1 MRVDILTK
9 IIEDCERRRKVFVD
23 EGRYSFIKGMRNP
36 LQINGDTLKA
46 CNVVSLSVLSFM
58 EKDTKGIIETYYAKD
73 RDYRGICSDL
83 VKTDIGVYK
92 KTNRFIA
99 RVTVRLVARLYDGE
113 SIFSVF
119 PDIGEDISRV
129 LISRGIT
136 DVDNSAVHTNHIT
149 YMHRIQK
156 NYLISGNSNYFTLTE
171 FISQHCSCRIHLR
184 HKPSTENIPVRIG
197 IGRHGHGSKK
207 ECPLR
212 NFNKLVSVVVVLI
225 YSVSHSLSPS

>member
-1 MRVDILTK
+1 MRVDILIK

-23 EGRYSFIKGMRNP
+23 EGQYLFIKGMRNP

-58 EKDTKGIIETYYAKD
+58 EKDTKGIVEAYYASG

-92 KTNRFIA
+92 KTNRFIS
-99 RVTVRLVARLYDGE
+99 RVMVRLVARLYDEE

-119 PDIGEDISRV
+119 PDMGEDVSRV

-136 DVDNSAVHTNHIT
+136 DVDGLSSVTDEEITTFKGINADGVSGKKLKHYRDLAQGYMIGYTERKRKEEEAISLCNRAVLMT
-149 YMHRIQK
+149 
-156 NYLISGNSNYFTLTE
+156 
-171 FISQHCSCRIHLR
+171 
-184 HKPSTENIPVRIG
+184 
-197 IGRHGHGSKK
+197 
-207 ECPLR
+207 
-212 NFNKLVSVVVVLI
+212 
-225 YSVSHSLSPS
+225 

>member
-1 MRVDILTK
+1 MRVDVLIK

-23 EGRYSFIKGMRNP
+23 EGRYLFIKGMRNP

-58 EKDTKGIIETYYAKD
+58 GKDTKGIVEAYYASG

-92 KTNRFIA
+92 KTNRFIS
-99 RVTVRLVARLYDGE
+99 RVTVRLVARLYAEE

-119 PDIGEDISRV
+119 PDMGEDVSRV

-136 DVDNSAVHTNHIT
+136 DVDGLSSVTDEEITTFKGINADGVSGKKLKHYRDLAQGYMIGYTERKRKEEEAISLCNRAVLMT
-149 YMHRIQK
+149 
-156 NYLISGNSNYFTLTE
+156 
-171 FISQHCSCRIHLR
+171 
-184 HKPSTENIPVRIG
+184 
-197 IGRHGHGSKK
+197 
-207 ECPLR
+207 
-212 NFNKLVSVVVVLI
+212 
-225 YSVSHSLSPS
+225 

>member
-36 LQINGDTLKA
+36 LQVTGDTMKA

-58 EKDTKGIIETYYAKD
+58 EKDTKGIIEAYYASG

-92 KTNRFIA
+92 KANRFIS
-99 RVTVRLVARLYDGE
+99 RVTVRLVARLYDEE

-119 PDIGEDISRV
+119 PDMGEDLSRV
-129 LISRGIT
+129 LTSKGIT
-136 DVDNSAVHTNHIT
+136 NVKGLSSVTDKEIANIKGINADGVSGKKLKHYRDLAQGYMKGYIERKRKEEEAISLCNRAVMMT
-149 YMHRIQK
+149 
-156 NYLISGNSNYFTLTE
+156 
-171 FISQHCSCRIHLR
+171 
-184 HKPSTENIPVRIG
+184 
-197 IGRHGHGSKK
+197 
-207 ECPLR
+207 
-212 NFNKLVSVVVVLI
+212 
-225 YSVSHSLSPS
+225 

>member
-1 MRVDILTK
+1 MRVDVLIK

-23 EGRYSFIKGMRNP
+23 EGRYLFIKGMRNP

-58 EKDTKGIIETYYAKD
+58 EKDTKGIVEAYYASG

-92 KTNRFIA
+92 KTNRFIS
-99 RVTVRLVARLYDGE
+99 RVTVRLVARLYDEE

-119 PDIGEDISRV
+119 PDMGEDVSRV

-136 DVDNSAVHTNHIT
+136 DVDGLSSVTDEEITTFKGINADGVSGKKLKHYRDLAQGYMIGYTERKRKEEEAISLCNRAVLMT
-149 YMHRIQK
+149 
-156 NYLISGNSNYFTLTE
+156 
-171 FISQHCSCRIHLR
+171 
-184 HKPSTENIPVRIG
+184 
-197 IGRHGHGSKK
+197 
-207 ECPLR
+207 
-212 NFNKLVSVVVVLI
+212 
-225 YSVSHSLSPS
+225 

>member
-58 EKDTKGIIETYYAKD
+58 EKDTKGIIETYYANN

-83 VKTDIGVYK
+83 VKTDTGVYK

-99 RVTVRLVARLYDGE
+99 RVTARLVARLYDGE

-136 DVDNSAVHTNHIT
+136 DVDGLSSVTDEEIATFKGVNADGVSGKGIKHYRDLAKGYMRGYTERKRKEEEAISLCNRAVLMN
-149 YMHRIQK
+149 
-156 NYLISGNSNYFTLTE
+156 
-171 FISQHCSCRIHLR
+171 
-184 HKPSTENIPVRIG
+184 
-197 IGRHGHGSKK
+197 
-207 ECPLR
+207 
-212 NFNKLVSVVVVLI
+212 
-225 YSVSHSLSPS
+225 

>member
-1 MRVDILTK
+1 MRVDILVK

-23 EGRYSFIKGMRNP
+23 EGRYLFIKGMRNP

-58 EKDTKGIIETYYAKD
+58 EKDTKGIIETYYVNN
-73 RDYRGICSDL
+73 RDYRGIDSDL
-83 VKTDIGVYK
+83 VKTDTGVYK

-99 RVTVRLVARLYDGE
+99 RVTVRLVARLSDGE

-136 DVDNSAVHTNHIT
+136 DVDGLSSVTDEEITTFKGINADGVSGKKLKHYRDLAKSYMKGYTERKRKEEEAISLCNKAVLMT
-149 YMHRIQK
+149 
-156 NYLISGNSNYFTLTE
+156 
-171 FISQHCSCRIHLR
+171 
-184 HKPSTENIPVRIG
+184 
-197 IGRHGHGSKK
+197 
-207 ECPLR
+207 
-212 NFNKLVSVVVVLI
+212 
-225 YSVSHSLSPS
+225 

>member
-1 MRVDILTK
+1 MRVDILIK

-23 EGRYSFIKGMRNP
+23 EGRYLFIKGMRNP

-58 EKDTKGIIETYYAKD
+58 EKDTKGIVEAYYASG

-92 KTNRFIA
+92 KTNRFIS
-99 RVTVRLVARLYDGE
+99 RVTVRLVARLYDEE

-119 PDIGEDISRV
+119 PDMGEDVSRV

-136 DVDNSAVHTNHIT
+136 DVDGLSSVTDEEITTFKGINADGVSGKKLKHYRDLAQGYMIGYTERKRKEEEAISLCNRAVLMT
-149 YMHRIQK
+149 
-156 NYLISGNSNYFTLTE
+156 
-171 FISQHCSCRIHLR
+171 
-184 HKPSTENIPVRIG
+184 
-197 IGRHGHGSKK
+197 
-207 ECPLR
+207 
-212 NFNKLVSVVVVLI
+212 
-225 YSVSHSLSPS
+225 

>member
-1 MRVDILTK
+1 MRVDILIK

-23 EGRYSFIKGMRNP
+23 EGRYLFIKGMRNP

-58 EKDTKGIIETYYAKD
+58 GKDTKGIVEAYYASG

-92 KTNRFIA
+92 KTNRFIS
-99 RVTVRLVARLYDGE
+99 RVTVRLVARLYDEE

-119 PDIGEDISRV
+119 PDMGEDVSRV

-136 DVDNSAVHTNHIT
+136 DVDGLSSVTDEEITTFKGINADGVSGKKLKHYRDLAQGYMIGYTERKRKEEEAISLCNRAVLMT
-149 YMHRIQK
+149 
-156 NYLISGNSNYFTLTE
+156 
-171 FISQHCSCRIHLR
+171 
-184 HKPSTENIPVRIG
+184 
-197 IGRHGHGSKK
+197 
-207 ECPLR
+207 
-212 NFNKLVSVVVVLI
+212 
-225 YSVSHSLSPS
+225 

>member
-1 MRVDILTK
+1 MRVDILVK

-23 EGRYSFIKGMRNP
+23 EGRYSFIKGMRIP

-58 EKDTKGIIETYYAKD
+58 EKDTKGIIETYYANN

-83 VKTDIGVYK
+83 VKTDTGVYK

-99 RVTVRLVARLYDGE
+99 RVTVRLVARLSDGE

-136 DVDNSAVHTNHIT
+136 DVDGLSSVTDEEITTFKGINADGVSGKKLKHYRDLAQSYMKRYTERKRKEEEAISLCNKAVLMT
-149 YMHRIQK
+149 
-156 NYLISGNSNYFTLTE
+156 
-171 FISQHCSCRIHLR
+171 
-184 HKPSTENIPVRIG
+184 
-197 IGRHGHGSKK
+197 
-207 ECPLR
+207 
-212 NFNKLVSVVVVLI
+212 
-225 YSVSHSLSPS
+225 

>member
-1 MRVDILTK
+1 MRVDVLIK

-23 EGRYSFIKGMRNP
+23 EGRYLFIKGMRNP

-58 EKDTKGIIETYYAKD
+58 GKDTKGIVEAYYASG

-92 KTNRFIA
+92 KTNRFIS
-99 RVTVRLVARLYDGE
+99 RVTVRLVARLYDEE

-119 PDIGEDISRV
+119 PDMGEDVSRV

-136 DVDNSAVHTNHIT
+136 DVDGLSSVTDEEITTFKGINADGVSGKKLKHYRDLAQGYMIGYTERKRKEEEAISLCNRAVLMT
-149 YMHRIQK
+149 
-156 NYLISGNSNYFTLTE
+156 
-171 FISQHCSCRIHLR
+171 
-184 HKPSTENIPVRIG
+184 
-197 IGRHGHGSKK
+197 
-207 ECPLR
+207 
-212 NFNKLVSVVVVLI
+212 
-225 YSVSHSLSPS
+225 

>member
-1 MRVDILTK
+1 MRVDILVK

-23 EGRYSFIKGMRNP
+23 EGRYLFIKGMRNP

-58 EKDTKGIIETYYAKD
+58 EKDTKGIIETYYANN

-92 KTNRFIA
+92 KTNRFIE
-99 RVTVRLVARLYDGE
+99 RVTLRLVARLYDRE

-119 PDIGEDISRV
+119 PDIGDDISRV

-136 DVDNSAVHTNHIT
+136 DVDGLSSVTDEEITTFKGINADGVSGKKLKHYRDLALGYMKGYTERKRKEEEAISLCNRAVLMT
-149 YMHRIQK
+149 
-156 NYLISGNSNYFTLTE
+156 
-171 FISQHCSCRIHLR
+171 
-184 HKPSTENIPVRIG
+184 
-197 IGRHGHGSKK
+197 
-207 ECPLR
+207 
-212 NFNKLVSVVVVLI
+212 
-225 YSVSHSLSPS
+225 

>member
-23 EGRYSFIKGMRNP
+23 EGRYLFIKGMRNP

-58 EKDTKGIIETYYAKD
+58 EKDTKGIIETYYAND

-92 KTNRFIA
+92 KTNRFIS
-99 RVTVRLVARLYDGE
+99 RVTVRLVARLYDEE

-119 PDIGEDISRV
+119 PDMGKDLSRV

-136 DVDNSAVHTNHIT
+136 DVDGLSSVTDEEITTFKGINADGVSGKKLKHYRDLAQSYMKRYTERKRKEEEAISLCNRAVLMT
-149 YMHRIQK
+149 
-156 NYLISGNSNYFTLTE
+156 
-171 FISQHCSCRIHLR
+171 
-184 HKPSTENIPVRIG
+184 
-197 IGRHGHGSKK
+197 
-207 ECPLR
+207 
-212 NFNKLVSVVVVLI
+212 
-225 YSVSHSLSPS
+225 

>member
-1 MRVDILTK
+1 MRVDILVK

-23 EGRYSFIKGMRNP
+23 EGRYLFIKGMRNP

-58 EKDTKGIIETYYAKD
+58 EKDTKGIIETYYANN

-83 VKTDIGVYK
+83 VKTDTGVYK

-99 RVTVRLVARLYDGE
+99 RVTVRLVARLSDGE

-136 DVDNSAVHTNHIT
+136 DVDGLSSVTDEEITTFKGINADGVSGKKLKHYRDLAQSYMKRYTERKRKEEEAISLCNKAVLMT
-149 YMHRIQK
+149 
-156 NYLISGNSNYFTLTE
+156 
-171 FISQHCSCRIHLR
+171 
-184 HKPSTENIPVRIG
+184 
-197 IGRHGHGSKK
+197 
-207 ECPLR
+207 
-212 NFNKLVSVVVVLI
+212 
-225 YSVSHSLSPS
+225 

>member
-1 MRVDILTK
+1 MRVDILIK

-23 EGRYSFIKGMRNP
+23 EGRYLFIKGMRNP

-58 EKDTKGIIETYYAKD
+58 EKDTKGIVEAYYASG

-92 KTNRFIA
+92 KTNRFIS
-99 RVTVRLVARLYDGE
+99 RVTVRLVARLYDEE

-119 PDIGEDISRV
+119 PDMGEGVSRV

-136 DVDNSAVHTNHIT
+136 DVDGLSSVTDEEITTFKGINADGVSGKKLKHYRDLAQGYMIGYTERKRKEEEAISLCNRAVLMT
-149 YMHRIQK
+149 
-156 NYLISGNSNYFTLTE
+156 
-171 FISQHCSCRIHLR
+171 
-184 HKPSTENIPVRIG
+184 
-197 IGRHGHGSKK
+197 
-207 ECPLR
+207 
-212 NFNKLVSVVVVLI
+212 
-225 YSVSHSLSPS
+225 

>member
-1 MRVDILTK
+1 MRVDILIK

-23 EGRYSFIKGMRNP
+23 EGRYLFIKGMRNP

-58 EKDTKGIIETYYAKD
+58 EKDTKGIVEAYYASG

-92 KTNRFIA
+92 KTNRFIS
-99 RVTVRLVARLYDGE
+99 RVTVRLVARLYAEE

-119 PDIGEDISRV
+119 PDMGEDVSRV

-136 DVDNSAVHTNHIT
+136 DVDGLSSVTDEEITTFKGINADGVSGKKLKHYRDLAQGYMIGYTERKRKEEEAISLCNRAVLMT
-149 YMHRIQK
+149 
-156 NYLISGNSNYFTLTE
+156 
-171 FISQHCSCRIHLR
+171 
-184 HKPSTENIPVRIG
+184 
-197 IGRHGHGSKK
+197 
-207 ECPLR
+207 
-212 NFNKLVSVVVVLI
+212 
-225 YSVSHSLSPS
+225 

>member
-1 MRVDILTK
+1 MRVDILIK

-23 EGRYSFIKGMRNP
+23 EGQYLFIKGMRNP

-58 EKDTKGIIETYYAKD
+58 EKDTKGIVEAYYASG

-92 KTNRFIA
+92 KTNRFIS
-99 RVTVRLVARLYDGE
+99 RVTVRLVARLYDEE

-119 PDIGEDISRV
+119 PDMGEDVSRV

-136 DVDNSAVHTNHIT
+136 DVDGLSSVTDEEITTFKGINADGVSGKKLKHYRDLAQGYMIGYTERKRKEEEAISLCNRAVLMT
-149 YMHRIQK
+149 
-156 NYLISGNSNYFTLTE
+156 
-171 FISQHCSCRIHLR
+171 
-184 HKPSTENIPVRIG
+184 
-197 IGRHGHGSKK
+197 
-207 ECPLR
+207 
-212 NFNKLVSVVVVLI
+212 
-225 YSVSHSLSPS
+225 

>member
-1 MRVDILTK
+1 MRVDILVK

-23 EGRYSFIKGMRNP
+23 EGRYLFIKGMRNP

-58 EKDTKGIIETYYAKD
+58 EKDTKGIIETYYVNN
-73 RDYRGICSDL
+73 RDYRGIYSDL
-83 VKTDIGVYK
+83 VKTDTGVYK

-99 RVTVRLVARLYDGE
+99 RVTVRLVARLSDGE

-136 DVDNSAVHTNHIT
+136 DVDGLSSVTDEEITTFKGINADGVSGKKLKHYRDLAKSYMKGYTERKRKEEEAISLCNKAVLMT
-149 YMHRIQK
+149 
-156 NYLISGNSNYFTLTE
+156 
-171 FISQHCSCRIHLR
+171 
-184 HKPSTENIPVRIG
+184 
-197 IGRHGHGSKK
+197 
-207 ECPLR
+207 
-212 NFNKLVSVVVVLI
+212 
-225 YSVSHSLSPS
+225 

>member
-1 MRVDILTK
+1 MRVDILVK

-23 EGRYSFIKGMRNP
+23 EGRYLFIKGMRNP

-58 EKDTKGIIETYYAKD
+58 EKDTKGIIETYYANN

-83 VKTDIGVYK
+83 VKTDTGVYK

-99 RVTVRLVARLYDGE
+99 RVTVRLVARLSDGE

-136 DVDNSAVHTNHIT
+136 DVDGLSSVTDEEIAALKGINADGVSGKKLKHYRDLAQSYMKRYTERKRKEEEAISLCNRAVLMT
-149 YMHRIQK
+149 
-156 NYLISGNSNYFTLTE
+156 
-171 FISQHCSCRIHLR
+171 
-184 HKPSTENIPVRIG
+184 
-197 IGRHGHGSKK
+197 
-207 ECPLR
+207 
-212 NFNKLVSVVVVLI
+212 
-225 YSVSHSLSPS
+225 

>member
-73 RDYRGICSDL
+73 RDYHSICSDL

-136 DVDNSAVHTNHIT
+136 DVDGLSSVTDEEIASFKGINVDGVSGKRLKHYRDLAKG
-149 YMHRIQK
+149 YMIGYTERKRKEEEAISLC
-156 NYLISGNSNYFTLTE
+156 NRVALI
-171 FISQHCSCRIHLR
+171 I
-184 HKPSTENIPVRIG
+184 
-197 IGRHGHGSKK
+197 
-207 ECPLR
+207 
-212 NFNKLVSVVVVLI
+212 
-225 YSVSHSLSPS
+225 

>member
-1 MRVDILTK
+1 MRVDILVK

-23 EGRYSFIKGMRNP
+23 EGRYLFIKGMRNT

-58 EKDTKGIIETYYAKD
+58 EKDTKGIIETYYANN
-73 RDYRGICSDL
+73 RDYRGIYSDL
-83 VKTDIGVYK
+83 VKTDTGVYK

-99 RVTVRLVARLYDGE
+99 RVTVRLVARLSDGE

-136 DVDNSAVHTNHIT
+136 DVDGLSSVTDEEITTFKGINADGVSGKKLKHYRDLAQSYMKRYTERKRKEEEAISLCNRAVLMT
-149 YMHRIQK
+149 
-156 NYLISGNSNYFTLTE
+156 
-171 FISQHCSCRIHLR
+171 
-184 HKPSTENIPVRIG
+184 
-197 IGRHGHGSKK
+197 
-207 ECPLR
+207 
-212 NFNKLVSVVVVLI
+212 
-225 YSVSHSLSPS
+225 

>member
-1 MRVDILTK
+1 MRVDILIK

-23 EGRYSFIKGMRNP
+23 EGRYLFIKGMRNP

-58 EKDTKGIIETYYAKD
+58 EKNTKGIVEAYYASG

-92 KTNRFIA
+92 KTNRFIS
-99 RVTVRLVARLYDGE
+99 RVTVRLVARLYDEE

-119 PDIGEDISRV
+119 PDMGEDVSRV

-136 DVDNSAVHTNHIT
+136 DVDGLSSVTDEEITTFKGINADGVSGKKLKHYRDLAQGYMIGYTERKRKEEEAISLCNRAVL
-149 YMHRIQK
+149 MA
-156 NYLISGNSNYFTLTE
+156 
-171 FISQHCSCRIHLR
+171 
-184 HKPSTENIPVRIG
+184 
-197 IGRHGHGSKK
+197 
-207 ECPLR
+207 
-212 NFNKLVSVVVVLI
+212 
-225 YSVSHSLSPS
+225 

>member
-1 MRVDILTK
+1 MRVDILIK

-23 EGRYSFIKGMRNP
+23 EGRYLFIKGMRNP

-58 EKDTKGIIETYYAKD
+58 EKVTKGIVEAYYASG

-92 KTNRFIA
+92 KTNRFIS
-99 RVTVRLVARLYDGE
+99 RVTVRLVARLYDEE

-119 PDIGEDISRV
+119 PDMGEDVSRV

-136 DVDNSAVHTNHIT
+136 DVDGLSSVTDEEITTFKGINADGVSGKKLKHYRDLAQGYMIGYTERKRKEEEAISLCNRAVLMT
-149 YMHRIQK
+149 
-156 NYLISGNSNYFTLTE
+156 
-171 FISQHCSCRIHLR
+171 
-184 HKPSTENIPVRIG
+184 
-197 IGRHGHGSKK
+197 
-207 ECPLR
+207 
-212 NFNKLVSVVVVLI
+212 
-225 YSVSHSLSPS
+225 

>member
-1 MRVDILTK
+1 MRVDILVK

-58 EKDTKGIIETYYAKD
+58 EKDTKGIVEAYYASG

-99 RVTVRLVARLYDGE
+99 RVTVRLVARLYDEE

-119 PDIGEDISRV
+119 PDMGEDLSRV

-136 DVDNSAVHTNHIT
+136 DVDGLSSVTDEEITTFKGINADGVSGKKLKHYRDLAQSYMKRYTERKRKEEEAISLCNRAVLMT
-149 YMHRIQK
+149 
-156 NYLISGNSNYFTLTE
+156 
-171 FISQHCSCRIHLR
+171 
-184 HKPSTENIPVRIG
+184 
-197 IGRHGHGSKK
+197 
-207 ECPLR
+207 
-212 NFNKLVSVVVVLI
+212 
-225 YSVSHSLSPS
+225 